1 MAYEVTSDK
10 DTDYAADTVLEV
22 GHRLFHVNRRL
33 LASTSEYFRALFG
46 GGTRE
51 SSENHIVLRGLDP
64 EVFQLLLGFAA
75 RGQVNVERRNVE
87 ALLEAADF
95 LLFDRVKLLCA
106 TFLQRELR
114 VGNCAGALA
123 LAQRLACPSLAA
135 AARGVALTHLAAF
148 MDDEEEFLQLPKEA
162 LAELLASDH
171 LYVAKEDQVFEAVMK
186 WVSHHNSRESHFL
199 ELLALV
205 RSPFL
210 SLSFLDLMI
219 KRSKCSLQADPHHRL
234 LRILNHSLPQNW
246 TMAQSQTQISRSY
259 ETMYVL
265 GGKHEQEQ
273 QELFQFHPQTNT
285 WQACSPLRRRKLTQ
299 YAVATVGNFI
309 FVTGGYFRESVVWYC
324 VDWVLVYNCCED
336 SWMEGPSMK
345 QSRNWH
351 CAVGVGM
358 YLYVLGGSTD
368 EAVIADVE
376 RLPLMATEWEK
387 TAPMMRPV
395 ERAAVVST
403 GTNVY
408 VLCGLDE
415 NGDVYSGV
423 QRLNVD
429 NDVWDVISFS
439 PLPRYDLCATI
450 LNGAVY
456 VVGGQTFRLDTD
468 TDEWTPVDEER
479 FNQKFFSGCTTVNG
493 RIFVLGERRG
503 NTSIPNMILFDPY
516 TETCQVVN
524 AAVPCPLPIRGCVSI
539 RKFNVRFGI

>member
-1 MAYEVTSDK
+1 MASEETSFGDK
-10 DTDYAADTVLEV
+10 DHAADAVLEV
-22 GHRLFHVNRRL
+22 GQRLFHVNRRL

-51 SSENHIVLRGLDP
+51 SSQNHIVLWGLDP

-75 RGQVNVERRNVE
+75 RGRVRVDRRNVE

-106 TFLQRELR
+106 AFLQRELR

-123 LAQRLACPSLAA
+123 LAQRLACPGLAA
-135 AARGVALTHLAAF
+135 AARGVALTHLADF
-148 MDDEEEFLQLPKEA
+148 MAEEEEFLQLPREV
-162 LAELLASDH
+162 LAEFLASDH

-186 WVSHHNSRESHFL
+186 WVSHHNSREGHFL

-205 RSPFL
+205 RAPFL
-210 SLSFLDLMI
+210 TLSFLDLMI
-219 KRSKCSLQADPHHRL
+219 KRSKCGLQADPHSRL

-246 TMAQSQTQISRSY
+246 TMGQSQTSRTY

-285 WQACSPLRRRKLTQ
+285 WQACSPLRRRNLTQ

-387 TAPMMRPV
+387 TAPMMRSV
-395 ERAAVVST
+395 ERAAVVSA
-403 GTNVY
+403 GTYIY

-429 NDVWDVISFS
+429 SDVWDMISFS

-456 VVGGQTFRLDTD
+456 VVGGQTFRLDID
-468 TDEWTPVDEER
+468 TDEWTPVDEEC
-479 FNQKFFSGCTTVNG
+479 FNEKFFSGCTTVNG

-516 TETCQVVN
+516 TETCQVVD
-524 AAVPCPLPIRGCVSI
+524 ATVPCPLPIRGCVSI
-539 RKFNVRFGI
+539 QKVNVRSGI

>member
-1 MAYEVTSDK
+1 MASEETSFRDK
-10 DTDYAADTVLEV
+10 DHAADTVLEV
-22 GHRLFHVNRRL
+22 GQRLFHVNRRL

-51 SSENHIVLRGLDP
+51 SSQNHIVLWGLDP

-75 RGQVNVERRNVE
+75 RGRVSVDRRNVE

-106 TFLQRELR
+106 AFLQRELR

-123 LAQRLACPSLAA
+123 LAQRLACPGLAA
-135 AARGVALTHLAAF
+135 AARGVALTHLTAF
-148 MDDEEEFLQLPKEA
+148 MAEEEEFLQLPKEV

-186 WVSHHNSRESHFL
+186 WVSHHNSREGHFL

-205 RSPFL
+205 RAPFL
-210 SLSFLDLMI
+210 TLSFLDLMI
-219 KRSKCSLQADPHHRL
+219 KRSKCGLQADPHSRL
-234 LRILNHSLPQNW
+234 LRILNHSLPQSW
-246 TMAQSQTQISRSY
+246 TMGQSQTSRTY

-273 QELFQFHPQTNT
+273 QELFKFHPQTNT
-285 WQACSPLRRRKLTQ
+285 WQACSPLRRRNLTQ

-324 VDWVLVYNCCED
+324 VDWVLVYNYCED

-387 TAPMMRPV
+387 TAPMMRSV
-395 ERAAVVST
+395 ERAAVVSA
-403 GTNVY
+403 GTNIY

-423 QRLNVD
+423 QHLNVD
-429 NDVWDVISFS
+429 NDVWDMISFS

-456 VVGGQTFRLDTD
+456 VVGGQTFRLDID
-468 TDEWTPVDEER
+468 TDEWTPVDEEC
-479 FNQKFFSGCTTVNG
+479 FNEKFFSGCTTVNG

-503 NTSIPNMILFDPY
+503 NTSIPNMILLDPY
-516 TETCQVVN
+516 TETCQVVD
-524 AAVPCPLPIRGCVSI
+524 ATVPCPLPIRGCVSI
-539 RKFNVRFGI
+539 QKFNVRSGI